1 MAHNQMMVVRK
12 DPPTFGHYRLTMLM
26 QQHPDLESFV
36 RTRGTPDFLAETSSD
51 GRHYRILYYLQ
62 KRQAFACR
70 TRTEHDGSLEFAGPY
85 PITRR
90 SGRSCAAC
98 STAARHPKGEAEP
111 NWGQAANL
119 DKHPALRPVIQRV
132 SIPLTAASRDPT
144 TAPRW
149 QLSPPTI
156 ALAMMPASK
165 SS

>member
-90 SGRSCAAC
+90 ERQILRGLLDG
-98 STAARHPKGEAEP
+98 STAPQG
-111 NWGQAANL
+111 
-119 DKHPALRPVIQRV
+119 
-132 SIPLTAASRDPT
+132 
-144 TAPRW
+144 
-149 QLSPPTI
+149 
-156 ALAMMPASK
+156 
-165 SS
+165 